1 MMMGKR
7 EGAKARG
14 RGGAKAQGRGGAKKA
29 GLPMISALRYFLKGN
44 TIFALNGMILIAIDS
59 VFCLLPPLFQQ
70 VYTDN
75 IITRKNPEWFT
86 PLLTIYVMLFVFQ
99 LLLWIAFSILR
110 RKSQARINITTS
122 ANYLWTVLKLPMA
135 RFTQFSPGELVA
147 RYATISKTTKLMDYA
162 LPIIC
167 ILILPVICCY
177 LVMLFNW
184 KLGLLE
190 IFSILLL
197 VYVMRS
203 TTKMQK
209 KIAMNQEVTDARLQN
224 VTMTGMSNLETIKSL
239 GCERHFFAQWERAF
253 AQAMN
258 ARVTTVTTSIYI
270 NALPE
275 IVLQLTN
282 GIILCLGTWLILQ
295 GELTPGMLLA
305 SQGLINETIYPLN
318 RTISSVQTFMT
329 LNSSIQ
335 RIKDVTDCGQES
347 PDLRLPERL
356 RLGDG
361 TSGNREALATDRDAR
376 MDGVLPDAAKLAGE
390 IELRNVTFGYD
401 RSLPPIIANF
411 SLKIKAGER
420 IALVGP
426 SGCGKSTV
434 LSLVSGLYEP
444 WEGEVLFDG
453 KPRKAIDRM
462 TFVNSVSVINQDVTL
477 FEGTIADN
485 VKMWDESI
493 EDFAMVLAC
502 SDAQIHEEIM
512 ERPGAYQGTVAERGK
527 NFSGGQR
534 QRIEIATALAK
545 EPTIVLMDEGT
556 SALDPKTEAQ
566 VMKHL
571 YDMGITL
578 IMIAHRLE
586 TIAQCDQIYVV
597 EHGRI
602 TQHGNHKELS
612 QTDGLYSNLLKYA

>member
-1 MMMGKR
+1 MMLKKT
-7 EGAKARG
+7 ESELSLLGALK
-14 RGGAKAQGRGGAKKA
+14 
-29 GLPMISALRYFLKGN
+29 YFLKGN
-44 TIFALNGMILIAIDS
+44 MVFATSGLIIYLMEAPSRIFPA
-59 VFCLLPPLFQQ
+59 LFQK

-75 IITRKNPEWFT
+75 IITQKNQEWFT
-86 PLLTIYVMLFVFQ
+86 PLLTIYVLLFV
-99 LLLWIAFSILR
+99 LVLTVWITLSVVR
-110 RKSQARINITTS
+110 RPSYAKIVIDRASK
-122 ANYLWTVLKLPMA
+122 YLWAVMRLPMTLLGQ
-135 RFTQFSPGELVA
+135 FTPGELVA
-147 RYATISKTTKLMDYA
+147 RYTSISKTVFYLDSS
-162 LPIIC
+162 LPIVALAI
-167 ILILPVICCY
+167 IPVINCW
-177 LVMLFNW
+177 LIALFNW
-184 KLGLLE
+184 KLALLQ

-197 VYVMRS
+197 LYVMRKTS
-203 TTKMQK
+203 GLQK
-209 KIAMNQEVTDARLQN
+209 KLAMNLEVTEAQLQN

-239 GCERHFFAQWERAF
+239 GDEQTFFTQWESTY

-258 ARVTTVTTSIYI
+258 ARVTTTSNSIFLS
-270 NALPE
+270 AVPLL
-275 IVLQLTN
+275 VLQLTN
-282 GIILCLGTWLILQ
+282 AATICLGIWFILK
-295 GELTPGMLLA
+295 GELTPGTLLA
-305 SQGLINETIYPLN
+305 SQGLINESIYPIN
-318 RTISSVQTFMT
+318 KTIDGIMVMLRSHSA
-329 LNSSIQ
+329 IK
-335 RIKDVTDCGQES
+335 RIKEVTDSGRSS
-347 PDLRLPERL
+347 PDLRLPA
-356 RLGDG
+356 GD
-361 TSGNREALATDRDAR
+361 D
-376 MDGVLPDAAKLAGE
+376 LPDVAKLTGE
-390 IELRNVTFGYD
+390 IELRDVTFGYD
-401 RSLPPIIANF
+401 RSLPPILSHF

-502 SDAQIHEEIM
+502 NDEQIHEEIM

-556 SALDPKTEAQ
+556 SALDPKTETK
-566 VMKHL
+566 VMEHL

-586 TIAQCDQIYVV
+586 TIAQCDQIYVI

-602 TQHGNHKELS
+602 TQHGTHKELS
-612 QTDGLYSNLLKYA
+612 QTDGLYSNLLKYT

>member
-1 MMMGKR
+1 MD
-7 EGAKARG
+7 EAKDK
-14 RGGAKAQGRGGAKKA
+14 KAQEPQTGRPHTKGK
-29 GLPMISALRYFLKGN
+29 GLTMRAAFSYFLKGN
-44 TIFALNGMILIAIDS
+44 LIFAINGTVLTGIDS
-59 VFCLLPPLFQQ
+59 VICLMPPLFQQ

-75 IITRKNPEWFT
+75 IITQKNPEWFG
-86 PLLTIYVMLFVFQ
+86 PLLTLYIALFAVE
-99 LLLWIAFSILR
+99 LLLWIMFPVLR

-122 ANYLWTVLKLPMA
+122 TNYLWTVLRLPMA
-135 RFTQFSPGELVA
+135 RLTQFSPGELVA
-147 RYATISKTTKLMDYA
+147 RYATISKTSKLMDYS
-162 LPIIC
+162 LPILSIA
-167 ILILPVICCY
+167 IMPVVSCY
-177 LVMLFNW
+177 FVMLFNW

-190 IFSILLL
+190 IISILLL
-197 VYVMRS
+197 IYVMR
-203 TTKMQK
+203 TTTTIQK
-209 KIAMNQEVTDARLQN
+209 KIAMKQEVTDARLQN

-239 GCERHFFAQWERAF
+239 GGEHHFFAQWEKAY

-258 ARVTTVTTSIYI
+258 ARVTTVSTSIYI
-270 NALPE
+270 SAVPE
-275 IVLQLTN
+275 ILLQLAN
-282 GIILCLGTWLILQ
+282 GVILCLGTWLILQ

-305 SQGLINETIYPLN
+305 SQGFINETIYPIN
-318 RTISSVQTFMT
+318 RTISSIQTFFR
-329 LNSSIQ
+329 LSSSIQ
-335 RIKDVTDCGQES
+335 RIKEVADCGQQS
-347 PDLRLPERL
+347 PDLRLPA
-356 RLGDG
+356 GD
-361 TSGNREALATDRDAR
+361 ELP
-376 MDGVLPDAAKLAGE
+376 GVAKLAGE
-390 IELRNVTFGYD
+390 IELRDVTFGYD
-401 RSLPPIIANF
+401 RSLPPIISHF
-411 SLKIKAGER
+411 SMKIKAGER

-453 KPRKAIDRM
+453 KPRREIDRM

-485 VKMWDESI
+485 VKMWDDSI

-502 SDAQIHEEIM
+502 SDAQIHHEIM
-512 ERPGAYQGTVAERGK
+512 ERPGAYRGTVAERGK

-545 EPTIVLMDEGT
+545 EPTILLMDEGT
-556 SALDPKTEAQ
+556 SALDPKAEAN

-597 EHGRI
+597 EQGRI
-602 TQHGNHKELS
+602 TQHGTHDELR
-612 QTDGLYSNLLKYA
+612 QMDGLYRNLLKFA

>member
-1 MMMGKR
+1 MRAAFG
-7 EGAKARG
+7 
-14 RGGAKAQGRGGAKKA
+14 
-29 GLPMISALRYFLKGN
+29 YFLKGN
-44 TIFALNGMILIAIDS
+44 MIFALNGMILIALDS
-59 VFCLLPPLFQQ
+59 TITLMPPLFQQ

-75 IITRKNPEWFT
+75 VITRKNPEWFG
-86 PLLTIYVMLFVFQ
+86 PLITLYIAMFV
-99 LLLWIAFSILR
+99 LELAMWMMFSMLR
-110 RKSQARINITTS
+110 RKSMLKLNITRQ
-122 ANYLWTVLKLPMA
+122 AGYLWTVLKLPMA
-135 RFTQFSPGELVA
+135 RLTQFSPGELVA
-147 RYATISKTTKLMDYA
+147 RYASIAKTSRQTDFA
-162 LPIIC
+162 LPVLSIMIM
-167 ILILPVICCY
+167 PTACCY
-177 LVMLFNW
+177 MVMLYNW

-203 TTKMQK
+203 TTRLQK

-239 GCERHFFAQWERAF
+239 GAERQFFAQWEQAY

-258 ARVTTVTTSIYI
+258 ARVKTVSTSIYI
-270 NALPE
+270 SALPE
-275 IVLQLTN
+275 TVLQLTN
-282 GIILCLGTWLILQ
+282 GVILCLGTWLILQ

-305 SQGLINETIYPLN
+305 SQGLINETIYPIN
-318 RTISSVQTFMT
+318 RTISSVQTFMRIH
-329 LNSSIQ
+329 SSIQ
-335 RIKDVTDCGQES
+335 RIKEVTDCGQES
-347 PDLRLPERL
+347 ADLRLPEKPQA
-356 RLGDG
+356 GEPN
-361 TSGNREALATDRDAR
+361 SGKGSN
-376 MDGVLPDAAKLAGE
+376 MPDVAKLRGE
-390 IELRNVTFGYD
+390 IELRDVTFGYD
-401 RSLPPIIANF
+401 RSLPPIV
-411 SLKIKAGER
+411 SHLSMKIKAGER

-453 KPRKAIDRM
+453 RPRREIDRM
-462 TFVNSVSVINQDVTL
+462 TLVNSVAVVNQDVTL

-512 ERPGAYQGTVAERGK
+512 QRPGAYQGPVAERGK

-545 EPTIVLMDEGT
+545 EPTVLLMDEGT
-556 SALDPKTEAQ
+556 SALDPKAEAN
-566 VMKHL
+566 VMEHL

-586 TIAQCDQIYVV
+586 TIAQCDHIYVV

-602 TQHGNHKELS
+602 TQHGTHEELS
-612 QTDGLYSNLLKYA
+612 QEEGLYSRLLKYK